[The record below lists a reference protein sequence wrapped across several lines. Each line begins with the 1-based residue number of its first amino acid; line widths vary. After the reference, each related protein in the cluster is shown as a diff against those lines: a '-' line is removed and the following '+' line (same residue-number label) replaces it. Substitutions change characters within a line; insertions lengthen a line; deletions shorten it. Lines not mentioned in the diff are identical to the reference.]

1 MVADLNTRILV
12 VDDFEVVR
20 RDVKLLLRK
29 IGFANID
36 TAEDGVEAFTM
47 LRAAKNYGLVISDLT
62 MKSMGGL
69 DLLKSIRADGQLQNL
84 CFIMVTGHN
93 EPQSVIAAKKA
104 GVNGYIVKPF
114 NIASLRQRVEAVLGP
129 LPAPPTPI
137 APLGALLPA

>member
-1 MVADLNTRILV
+1 MVADPNTRILV

-29 IGFANID
+29 IGFSNID
-36 TAEDGVEAFTM
+36 TAEDGLEAFTM
-47 LRAAKNYGLVISDLT
+47 LRASKDYGLVISDLT

-69 DLLKSIRADGQLQNL
+69 DLLKSIRADAAMQNL
-84 CFIMVTGHN
+84 RFIMVTGHN

-104 GVNGYIVKPF
+104 GVNGYLVKPF

-129 LPAPPTPI
+129 LPAPPPPI
-137 APLGALLPA
+137 APLGALMTA